1 MGCEKDCCN
10 AFLRCLFDYGTPVT
24 LVISNKKVGFIFR
37 LIQLLIITY
46 VAVYV
51 CWMKRFYQDT
61 DSVIS
66 SVSTKVKGNI
76 LTNSSAEGAHVWD
89 VAEYVIP
96 PQGENSFFV
105 MTNMIVTPGQT
116 QGSCPEALS
125 EFTRCESNI
134 DCKIGLNEV
143 RGNGV
148 QTGRCGKYSETIK
161 TCEVFSWCPIENDNI
176 IPKTAVLGDAEDFT
190 VLIKN
195 NIHYPKFNF
204 KKRNILDYINTS
216 YLKTCTF
223 NRKTDP
229 DCPIFRLG
237 DIVAEAGEVFSVM
250 AVKVCIFNNLFFIK
264 NVVFKHSDKFEKS
277 VKVFSMLKGG
287 VIGIFIDWSCNLDFP
302 ERFCVPKYSFSR
314 LDNKHIENNVAPGYN
329 FRFAKYF
336 KTSENVETRTL
347 IKAYGIRFEVIVLG
361 EAGKFSIVPTIVNL
375 GATLALLSLAGA
387 VCDWFMLT
395 FMKDSDYYA
404 KHKFIH
410 LNDRSDSGVP
420 LSSVGTPSYG
430 TP

>member
-1 MGCEKDCCN
+1 MGCEKDCCH
-10 AFLRCLFDYGTPVT
+10 AFLSCVFDYGTPVT

-51 CWMKRFYQDT
+51 CWMKRSYQDT

-143 RGNGV
+143 RGNGRCPRV

-161 TCEVFSWCPIENDNI
+161 TCEVFSWCPIENDSI

-250 AVKVCIFNNLFFIK
+250 AVK
-264 NVVFKHSDKFEKS
+264 
-277 VKVFSMLKGG
+277 GG

-336 KTSENVETRTL
+336 KNSENVETRTL

-395 FMKDSDYYA
+395 FMKESDYYA

>member
-1 MGCEKDCCN
+1 MSIGV
-10 AFLRCLFDYGTPVT
+10 P
-24 LVISNKKVGFIFR
+24 IKV
-37 LIQLLIITY
+37 LHE
-46 VAVYV
+46 
-51 CWMKRFYQDT
+51 
-61 DSVIS
+61 
-66 SVSTKVKGNI
+66 
-76 LTNSSAEGAHVWD
+76 AEGHVVTCETNTGEVYRGKLIEAED
-89 VAEYVIP
+89 NMNCQMANITVTHRDGRVAQLEQVYIR
-96 PQGENSFFV
+96 
-105 MTNMIVTPGQT
+105 
-116 QGSCPEALS
+116 GS
-125 EFTRCESNI
+125 
-134 DCKIGLNEV
+134 KIRFLILPDMLKNAPMLKSMKNKNQAAGAG
-143 RGNGV
+143 RGKAAILKAQGV

-195 NIHYPKFNF
+195 SIHYPKFNF
-204 KKRNILDYINTS
+204 KKRNILEYINTS

-250 AVKVCIFNNLFFIK
+250 AVK
-264 NVVFKHSDKFEKS
+264 
-277 VKVFSMLKGG
+277 GG
-287 VIGIFIDWSCNLDFP
+287 VIGIFIDWSCDLDFP

-314 LDNKHIENNVAPGYN
+314 LDNKRIENNVAPGYN

-347 IKAYGIRFEVIVLG
+347 FKAYGIRFEVIVLG
-361 EAGKFSIVPTIVNL
+361 QAGKFSIVPTIVNI

-395 FMKDSDYYA
+395 FMKDGDYYA

-410 LNDRSDSGVP
+410 LNDRSDSG
-420 LSSVGTPSYG
+420 SSVGTPSYG